1 MSRSSMARVAAAA
14 ASGALVV
21 AGVTVG
27 VGFGAGTAAAAGTCN
42 QSSQVS
48 KSDITTLGITHNYS
62 KTVSA
67 AEASPGTE
75 VTYTTVVSTTGI
87 GNPYVNTINDIPP
100 AGFGAPVKATVTAY
114 QVGIPTG
121 EHESEVTPTQNGNG
135 WKVTNTG
142 WSVNSSNPVTLKMT
156 YKVPDNAALFSQV
169 TSGGTGVAGTVGVS
183 NEMPNLTACFTVRL
197 PNAGEATTG
206 SLDMAGLGSSEGQ
219 LSSTGSVSDVLG
231 DTITK
236 ALKNGS

>member
-27 VGFGAGTAAAAGTCN
+27 VGFGAGTAGAAGTCN
-42 QSSQVS
+42 QSSQAS
-48 KSDITTLGITHNYS
+48 KNDISTWGITHNYS
-62 KTVSA
+62 KTVSS
-67 AEASPGTE
+67 AEAAGGTE

-114 QVGIPTG
+114 HFAQGQVTND
-121 EHESEVTPTQNGNG
+121 VTPTKNGSG
-135 WKVTNTG
+135 WKVTSTG
-142 WSVNSSNPVTLKMT
+142 WFVNSGNPVTLKMT
-156 YKVPDNAALFSQV
+156 YKVPGNASIGSQI

-197 PNAGEATTG
+197 PNPGEATTG
-206 SLDMAGLGSSEGQ
+206 SLDMAGLGSAEGQ

-231 DTITK
+231 DTITRV
-236 ALKNGS
+236 LQNGS

>member
-27 VGFGAGTAAAAGTCN
+27 VGLGAGTASAAGTCN

-48 KSDITTLGITHNYS
+48 KNDISTWGITHNYS

-67 AEASPGTE
+67 AQAAAGTN
-75 VTYTTVVSTTGI
+75 VTYTTVISTTGI

-100 AGFGAPVKATVTAY
+100 AGFGAPVKATITAFH
-114 QVGIPTG
+114 VGIPTG
-121 EHESEVTPTQNGNG
+121 QQEEEVTPTQNGNG

-142 WSVNSSNPVTLKMT
+142 WFVNSGNPLTLKMT
-156 YKVPDNAALFSQV
+156 YKVPGDAAIGSQV

-183 NEMPNLTACFTVRL
+183 NEMPNLTACFTVRI
-197 PNAGEATTG
+197 PNPGEVTTG

-219 LSSTGSVSDVLG
+219 LSSTGSISDVLG

-236 ALKNGS
+236 VLKNGS

>member
-27 VGFGAGTAAAAGTCN
+27 VGLGAGTAGAAGTCN
-42 QSSQVS
+42 QSSQDS
-48 KSDITTLGITHNYS
+48 KKDISTWGVTHNYS

-67 AEASPGTE
+67 ADAAGGTE

-114 QVGIPTG
+114 HFAQGQVSTD
-121 EHESEVTPTQNGNG
+121 VTPTKNGTG
-135 WKVTNTG
+135 WKVTSTG
-142 WSVNSSNPVTLKMT
+142 WFVNSGNPVTLKMT
-156 YKVPDNAALFSQV
+156 YKVPGNATIGSQV

-183 NEMPNLTACFTVRL
+183 NEMPNLTACFTVRI
-197 PNAGEATTG
+197 PNPGEATTG

-231 DTITK
+231 DTITRV
-236 ALKNGS
+236 LENGS